1 MKTVIKFVCVFLAV
15 LFFSATVTV
24 YADVNVD
31 EARSTL
37 QVWVDSHPFQLGSN
51 LEPENDTYIIDG
63 VEYFRFYLSIVRLGV
78 AEILVN
84 QETGAFFHLASPY
97 SSSGFEPLDD
107 WYNKHHSGSQTNATH
122 TDAAQTAYLNEVF
135 YKGIEIS
142 RIFDEN
148 LDYTLGKPINSRGP
162 YYSYDG
168 LEIYYNDYVDV
179 ITITNLSLLEIDGVK
194 LNKTRDEL
202 IAAFGNPVE
211 YCEYPGYV
219 YKASDDTRM
228 MRYHV
233 SSYIIDYML
242 DFWFENTDS
251 KAYSISIKRMG
262 Q

>member
-1 MKTVIKFVCVFLAV
+1 MKTVMKFLCVFIAV
-15 LFFSATVTV
+15 LVLSTTITA
-24 YADVNVD
+24 YADINVD

-37 QVWVDSHPFQLGSN
+37 QVWVDNHPFQLGSN
-51 LEPENDTYIIDG
+51 LESENDTYIING

-78 AEILVN
+78 VEILVN
-84 QETGAFFHLASPY
+84 TESGAFFHLASPY

-107 WYNKHHSGSQTNATH
+107 WYNKHHSGLQT
-122 TDAAQTAYLNEVF
+122 DVKQTTYLNDAF

-142 RIFDEN
+142 RILDEN
-148 LDYTLGKPINSRGP
+148 PDYTLGKPVNSRGP

-194 LNKTRDEL
+194 LDKTRSEL

-211 YCEYPGYV
+211 YYEYPDYV
-219 YKASDDTRM
+219 YKDSDDNRM

-242 DFWFENTDS
+242 DFWFENPDS